1 MAAYGSDVEFA
12 AYLAGLGLTLP
23 VGAPAPA
30 VLREIGSSYVDSAY
44 GWKLMCSQKTGG
56 FAQELQWPRT
66 GHVINGEEVPSDLIP
81 QQWINASYRA
91 GYLQAVTPGWA
102 TTGTDASR
110 QTRREK
116 VDVVEREYFAA
127 SDAAG
132 TSAAPGMP
140 SDSIINGM
148 VSPWLCSG
156 ARRASSLFQVI

>member
-1 MAAYGSDVEFA
+1 MAAYGNDAGFA
-12 AYLAGLGLTLP
+12 AYLAGQGLTLP

-30 VLREIGSSYVDSAY
+30 VLRQIGSNYVDSAY
-44 GWKLMCSQKTGG
+44 GWKLACSQKTGG
-56 FAQELQWPRT
+56 FEQILEWPRI
-66 GHVINGEEVPSDLIP
+66 GHILNGAEVPSDLIP
-81 QQWINASYRA
+81 VAWVNASYRA

-148 VSPWLCSG
+148 VAPWLCSST
-156 ARRASSLFQVI
+156 RRASSLFRVI

>member
-1 MAAYGSDVEFA
+1 MAAYGDDAGFA
-12 AYLAGLGLTLP
+12 AYLAGQGLTLP

-30 VLREIGSSYVDSAY
+30 ILREIGSGYIDAAY
-44 GWKLMCSQKTGG
+44 GWQLKCSMKAGG
-56 FAQELQWPRT
+56 FTQSLEWPRT

-110 QTRREK
+110 QTKREK
-116 VDVVEREYFAA
+116 VDVIEREFFGKEE
-127 SDAAG
+127 AAG

-148 VSPWLCSG
+148 VTPWLCSRT
-156 ARRASSLFQVI
+156 RRASSLFRVI